1 MQAAARAAA
10 GLPPLEKPTAT
21 SVGTAP
27 TQRQQ
32 QQQQMAAPATN
43 NPMQQQQQQQPNS
56 SQPPA
61 GSGVRRAPSSG
72 TSSSQANPMANPNA
86 RQAAANA
93 QAAKL
98 QQQQQAQ
105 QQQRLQQQAQQQ
117 QKLQQQQRAQQ
128 QAQQQQPPPQQ
139 QARQPPQQP
148 STRPTPT
155 PYPVEARL
163 TSQSSKAVGP
173 GAPHMAP
180 LVGERIADLVK
191 SLDPNYTIDEAAEE
205 QVLQLADDFLDQV
218 TRQSLRMA
226 QHRGSK
232 TLDVQDLQL
241 VLSKQWGIVVPGL
254 GAPTFRPSKV
264 ARPSISKASSAGTAG
279 GTKRKSSESSL
290 ARPVKRA
297 NTSGA
302 D

>member
-32 QQQQMAAPATN
+32 MAAPATN
-43 NPMQQQQQQQPNS
+43 NPMQQQQQQPNS

-72 TSSSQANPMANPNA
+72 TSSSQANPNA

-117 QKLQQQQRAQQ
+117 QKLQQQQRSQQ

-139 QARQPPQQP
+139 QAQQPPQQP

-297 NTSGA
+297 NTGGA

>member
-1 MQAAARAAA
+1 
-10 GLPPLEKPTAT
+10 
-21 SVGTAP
+21 
-27 TQRQQ
+27 
-32 QQQQMAAPATN
+32 
-43 NPMQQQQQQQPNS
+43 
-56 SQPPA
+56 
-61 GSGVRRAPSSG
+61 
-72 TSSSQANPMANPNA
+72 
-86 RQAAANA
+86 
-93 QAAKL
+93 
-98 QQQQQAQ
+98 
-105 QQQRLQQQAQQQ
+105 
-117 QKLQQQQRAQQ
+117 
-128 QAQQQQPPPQQ
+128 
-139 QARQPPQQP
+139 
-148 STRPTPT
+148 
-155 PYPVEARL
+155 
-163 TSQSSKAVGP
+163 
-173 GAPHMAP
+173 MAP

-264 ARPSISKASSAGTAG
+264 ARPSISKTSSSGTAG
-279 GTKRKSSESSL
+279 GTKRKSSESNL

-297 NTSGA
+297 NTGGA